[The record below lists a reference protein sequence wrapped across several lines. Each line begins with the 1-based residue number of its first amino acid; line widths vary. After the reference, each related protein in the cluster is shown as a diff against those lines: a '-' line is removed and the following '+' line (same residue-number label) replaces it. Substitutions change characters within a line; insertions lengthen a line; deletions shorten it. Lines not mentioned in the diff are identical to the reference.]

1 MDVVYFSRKIPETKK
16 VMIMRQPPSP
26 WDEIASDK
34 EKIRYLE
41 KRIQVVDDVD
51 AIIEQ
56 CHVEKKDLGA
66 TLDIIFQC
74 IQRHMAPAAIFLQ
87 TQNEELRPTIFS
99 HGITEDMV
107 ALRAGN
113 LLQISKPTC
122 IKDPAIEWFA
132 IPLDMAGET
141 IGAFGIGF
149 LPGEK
154 KSTPLV
160 FDMMNAIAEELDGFF
175 YGIQASRIKHLT
187 ILEIQRCLKS
197 KNLMTAID
205 MSINMVSDSVPVQE
219 LILMYLDEDLE
230 GNKQIQ
236 YVVYRD
242 FQKLFDS
249 AESPMPALEAILK
262 QGKEVVLPGNRDL
275 EEILQL
281 DGFSETILL
290 DGLLNET
297 LVGKLILRP
306 AHGTG
311 FSIASREIV
320 QVFAEALRQR
330 LVDFNREKNLLRQF
344 FSPEITRK
352 LLKNA
357 DYREKL
363 LSSHQAELGVLF
375 ADVSGF
381 TKLSEQVLKEPKRI
395 TDFINNWAHGVVEGL
410 FKEGGVLDK
419 LVGDCIIGLFGPP
432 FYELPPP
439 KIAVKALQTAL
450 FIRKFTGDFLRLPE
464 NEDVQRSPLFKEFGV
479 AIGINFCPANVG
491 MLGPNK
497 DFTAFSSGMNNTAR
511 LQGLAKA
518 GEILVTPS
526 IKELAEQFEPALW
539 SFEGPFSAGVKNVK
553 DPLTY
558 FRLKL

>member
-1 MDVVYFSRKIPETKK
+1 MTK
-16 VMIMRQPPSP
+16 QTSP
-26 WDEIASDK
+26 WDEIVSDQ
-34 EKIRYLE
+34 EKITYLE
-41 KRIQVVDDVD
+41 NRIKIADDVD

-56 CHVEKKDLGA
+56 CHLEKKDLGG
-66 TLDIIFQC
+66 TLDIVFKC
-74 IQRHMAPAAIFLQ
+74 IYEHMTPAAIFLE
-87 TQNEELRPTIFS
+87 TQNEELKPTIFS
-99 HGITEDMV
+99 FGITEDMV
-107 ALRAGN
+107 ALRAGQ
-113 LLQISKPTC
+113 LLQVAKPTH
-122 IKDPAIEWFA
+122 IKEPSMEWYA

-141 IGAFGIGF
+141 IGAFGVGF
-149 LPGEK
+149 LPGHER
-154 KSTPLV
+154 SANLI
-160 FDMMNAIAEELDGFF
+160 FDMMNAVAEELDGFF

-205 MSINMVSDSVPVQE
+205 MSINMVSDSVPVQD

-230 GNKQIQ
+230 GNKQVQ

-249 AESPMPALEAILK
+249 FENPMPAMESLLK
-262 QGKEVVLPGNRDL
+262 QGKDVVLPGNRDL
-275 EEILQL
+275 ENIVAI
-281 DGFSETILL
+281 DGLTETILL

-297 LVGKLILRP
+297 LVGKLIVRP
-306 AHGTG
+306 AHGMG
-311 FSIASREIV
+311 LSIASREII

-352 LLKNA
+352 LLKSS
-357 DYREKL
+357 DYRDKL

-375 ADVSGF
+375 ADISGF
-381 TKLSEQVLKEPKRI
+381 TKLSEQVLREPKRI
-395 TDFINNWAHGVVEGL
+395 TDFVNDWAHGVVEGL

-419 LVGDCIIGLFGPP
+419 LVGDCIIALFGPP
-432 FYELPPP
+432 FYDLPPA
-439 KIAVKALQTAL
+439 KVVVKSLQTAL
-450 FIRKFTGDFLRLPE
+450 FIRNFTNDFLRRPG
-464 NEDVQRSPLFKEFGV
+464 NADIQKSPLFNDFGV

-511 LQGLAKA
+511 LQGLAKRN
-518 GEILVTPS
+518 EILVSPS
-526 IKELAEQFEPALW
+526 VKELAEQFEPALW
-539 SFEGPFSAGVKNVK
+539 AFEGPFSAPVKNVK
-553 DPLTY
+553 EPLVY